1 MRLLVVNAGSSS
13 TKCSVLTDS
22 SASQGP
28 GEKVAGDEERRT
40 PTRSVGGGL
49 EEAPRASE
57 EAPRAKVGTHFLE
70 LASRALP
77 PPYDQAVVSE
87 LAKLLEEF
95 SPDATVH
102 RIVHGGSLF
111 TSAVMLDSMEEEELG
126 ALADLAPLHNPPALA
141 LVKSVGELAPQLPAV
156 ACFDTAFFAHLPRS
170 AATYAVPSK
179 WRESFGIRRFGF
191 HGLSHEWASR
201 QALGLMA
208 ESYGLLAE
216 SYGLLAGHNQR
227 SGKASAP
234 SGASN
239 GFGDLRVLSAHL
251 GSGASLAA
259 IRGGS
264 PVDTTMG
271 FTPLEGLVM
280 STRSGSLDPGILLHL
295 MAKEGF
301 QAETINQELEQ
312 ESGLLGLSGSADLKV
327 VIERAL
333 KGEEPFGLAW
343 DVYLH
348 RLVSLAGAMV
358 AAMGGL
364 DAMAFTGGAGEASW
378 VLREKVCERL
388 GFLGISI
395 SQSLNRDGSGDRIIS
410 AEGSLPT
417 VIVTKARE
425 DMVMAEQAA
434 NLLTA
439 RTGGRP

>member
-13 TKCSVLTDS
+13 TKCSVLEADE
-22 SASQGP
+22 P
-28 GEKVAGDEERRT
+28 VHGEKGASGKTSQAPQTNAGGDVRNAHDAEAEW
-40 PTRSVGGGL
+40 SEL
-49 EEAPRASE
+49 EKRN
-57 EAPRAKVGTHFLE
+57 
-70 LASRALP
+70 LP
-77 PPYDQAVVSE
+77 PPFDPAVAEE
-87 LAKLLEEF
+87 LVKLLEEF

-111 TSAVMLDSMEEEELG
+111 TGAVMLDSMEEDQLG

-170 AATYAVPSK
+170 AATYAVPNE

-201 QALGLMA
+201 QALGLM
-208 ESYGLLAE
+208 AE

-295 MAKEGF
+295 MTKEGF
-301 QAETINQELEQ
+301 DAATINQELEQ
-312 ESGLLGLSGSADLKV
+312 ESGLLGLSGSADLRE

-348 RLVSLAGAMV
+348 RLVTLAGAMV

-364 DAMAFTGGAGEASW
+364 DAIVFTGGAGEASW
-378 VLREKVCERL
+378 VLREQVCERL
-388 GFLGISI
+388 SFLGLAISEQANREGTGNRVI
-395 SQSLNRDGSGDRIIS
+395 SLEAS
-410 AEGSLPT
+410 APA
-417 VIVTKARE
+417 VIVIKARE
-425 DMVMAEQAA
+425 DLVMAEQAA
-434 NLLTA
+434 NLLENQ
-439 RTGGRP
+439 GREP